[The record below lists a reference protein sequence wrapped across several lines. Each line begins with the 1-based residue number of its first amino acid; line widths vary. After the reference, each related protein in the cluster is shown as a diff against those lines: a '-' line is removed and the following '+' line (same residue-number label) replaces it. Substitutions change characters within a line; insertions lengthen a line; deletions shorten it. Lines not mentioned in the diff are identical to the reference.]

1 MEDKQQHTDTLLERY
16 LALLHEYTT
25 LRERLS
31 HLQSDIFHGIA
42 RANFT
47 AERGLRYGRDQ
58 YDDRMQA
65 SRVLRIEREEG
76 EGEED
81 EEEEVGGSLRYTVT
95 RRQAEEE
102 EEGEEEEEKDM
113 EAKRTEAKH
122 NEEKSEKHDEKQGS
136 TTDDPADTQEQ
147 DTKANEKKQKDPSK
161 KKDDPLRWF
170 GIFTPMPL
178 RTAQTQ
184 SIEAVEQVIP
194 QLVTISHKMLDLEI
208 EVRRARKK
216 RSKAQAAADKKARED
231 IAATPVEAS

>member
-1 MEDKQQHTDTLLERY
+1 MDDEQSHIDTLLERY
-16 LALLHEYTT
+16 LALLNEYTT

-31 HLQSDIFHGIA
+31 HLQSGVFHGIA

-65 SRVLRIEREEG
+65 SRVLSIEREG
-76 EGEED
+76 EGNEE
-81 EEEEVGGSLRYTVT
+81 SPFAFTMT

-102 EEGEEEEEKDM
+102 EDTTSKDTKTDEGKETAENDKDG
-113 EAKRTEAKH
+113 EDSEDDAT
-122 NEEKSEKHDEKQGS
+122 NEKSADSQEQDKQADEKQR
-136 TTDDPADTQEQ
+136 
-147 DTKANEKKQKDPSK
+147 KDRSN
-161 KKDDPLRWF
+161 KDDPLRWF

-184 SIEAVEQVIP
+184 SIEAIEQVIP
-194 QLVTISHKMLDLEI
+194 QLVTTSQKMLNLEI

-216 RSKAQAAADKKARED
+216 RAKAQAAADKKAKEVGD
-231 IAATPVEAS
+231 AGVDNVAATAVEAS